1 HKKLKRQTVSSG
13 LFNFGNKRKFNSFI
27 SIYNKSDYNK
37 KIKLNDDEIA
47 ISTSVSLFK
56 KMKTLNIFGK
66 TYRVK

>member
-1 HKKLKRQTVSSG
+1 MVGAELQGGLKHKKLKRQTVSSG

-37 KIKLNDDEIA
+37 TIKIKLNDDEIA

-56 KMKTLNIFGK
+56 K
-66 TYRVK
+66 